1 VEVLGRADEFTE
13 ADGLEACEPAEGG
26 RFAESCAWRLEFVPE
41 EAPAERAVFIV
52 FAGR

>member
-1 VEVLGRADEFTE
+1 MFGRADEFAE
-13 ADGLEACEPAEGG
+13 AAGLEACVPAEGG
-26 RFAESCAWRLEFVPE
+26 RFEESCAWRLEFIPE